1 MTEEEEWVK
10 TAMSDD
16 SIVVEMLLRLHQ
28 AEPRPAPRLAPRKKG
43 AAPVLQ
49 LEWSVRQRRS
59 RQKVRRKKGDAT
71 RASPTTPLSWSG
83 ATSVSGGAADGGF
96 EESSKPSKPIDNA
109 RSKVVATGETTAAK
123 RSRKKKV
130 RDELHGMAWLS
141 YDVGSTA
148 YDALSTFRID
158 YLVDVFQNLETL
170 AELKEEE
177 GLLLKERRNLKNKL
191 ATLRLSFEQQRA
203 ENESLKRMKLDVLSQ
218 QSMEIVRA
226 SGSQEAILNQHY
238 QMKVLCDPTRMIL
251 STHGA
256 STHGACNDVKPL
268 PPHGSSEVEGGSN
281 GSSFLLPDLNL
292 PVDPDSGSGNL
303 CGTGA
308 MQLRLKNQI
317 PSLATPRSI
326 FKILK
331 PEVSSNVSAAN
342 FAGNVC
348 KQKTEMLCRTASRN
362 QAASFE
368 DALKGQRVS
377 EQWVKERVQEATVA
391 RWRSYSGSQGRLC
404 GVGGVGKVVY

>member
-123 RSRKKKV
+123 RSRKKK
-130 RDELHGMAWLS
+130 
-141 YDVGSTA
+141 
-148 YDALSTFRID
+148 
-158 YLVDVFQNLETL
+158 TL

-218 QSMEIVRA
+218 QSMQIVRA
-226 SGSQEAILNQHY
+226 SASQEAVLNPHY
-238 QMKVLCDPTRMIL
+238 QMKVLCVPSCMIL
-251 STHGA
+251 STHG
-256 STHGACNDVKPL
+256 GCNDVKPL
-268 PPHGSSEVEGGSN
+268 PPHGSSEVEGGSI

-292 PVDPDSGSGNL
+292 PVDPDSCSGNL
-303 CGTGA
+303 YG
-308 MQLRLKNQI
+308 
-317 PSLATPRSI
+317 
-326 FKILK
+326 
-331 PEVSSNVSAAN
+331 VS
-342 FAGNVC
+342 
-348 KQKTEMLCRTASRN
+348 
-362 QAASFE
+362 
-368 DALKGQRVS
+368 
-377 EQWVKERVQEATVA
+377 
-391 RWRSYSGSQGRLC
+391 
-404 GVGGVGKVVY
+404 

>member
-123 RSRKKKV
+123 RSRKKK
-130 RDELHGMAWLS
+130 
-141 YDVGSTA
+141 
-148 YDALSTFRID
+148 
-158 YLVDVFQNLETL
+158 TL

-177 GLLLKERRNLKNKL
+177 GLLLKERRNLKN
-191 ATLRLSFEQQRA
+191 
-203 ENESLKRMKLDVLSQ
+203 LDVLSQ
-218 QSMEIVRA
+218 QSMQIVRA
-226 SGSQEAILNQHY
+226 SASQEAILNPHY
-238 QMKVLCDPTRMIL
+238 QMKVLCDPSCMIL
-251 STHGA
+251 SKHG
-256 STHGACNDVKPL
+256 GCNDVKPL
-268 PPHGSSEVEGGSN
+268 PPHGSSEVEGGSI

-303 CGTGA
+303 YG
-308 MQLRLKNQI
+308 
-317 PSLATPRSI
+317 
-326 FKILK
+326 
-331 PEVSSNVSAAN
+331 VS
-342 FAGNVC
+342 
-348 KQKTEMLCRTASRN
+348 
-362 QAASFE
+362 
-368 DALKGQRVS
+368 
-377 EQWVKERVQEATVA
+377 
-391 RWRSYSGSQGRLC
+391 
-404 GVGGVGKVVY
+404 

>member
-59 RQKVRRKKGDAT
+59 RQKVRRKKGDAA

-141 YDVGSTA
+141 YD
-148 YDALSTFRID
+148 
-158 YLVDVFQNLETL
+158 TL

-177 GLLLKERRNLKNKL
+177 GLLLKERRNLKN
-191 ATLRLSFEQQRA
+191 
-203 ENESLKRMKLDVLSQ
+203 LDVLSQ

-238 QMKVLCDPTRMIL
+238 QMKVLCDPSRVIL
-251 STHGA
+251 S
-256 STHGACNDVKPL
+256 SHGACNDVKPL
-268 PPHGSSEVEGGSN
+268 PPHGSSEVERGSN

-292 PVDPDSGSGNL
+292 PVDPDSDSGNL
-303 CGTGA
+303 YG
-308 MQLRLKNQI
+308 
-317 PSLATPRSI
+317 
-326 FKILK
+326 
-331 PEVSSNVSAAN
+331 VS
-342 FAGNVC
+342 
-348 KQKTEMLCRTASRN
+348 
-362 QAASFE
+362 
-368 DALKGQRVS
+368 
-377 EQWVKERVQEATVA
+377 
-391 RWRSYSGSQGRLC
+391 
-404 GVGGVGKVVY
+404 